1 VKWINL
7 TPKVVGVVRYTGVLR
22 RIASILG
29 VYRVYERILRAE
41 IMESRI
47 PSHIA
52 VILDGNRRW
61 ARSRRLPLTLGYE
74 AGARKVE
81 ELLKWCYDIG
91 VKTVTLYVLSTENLK
106 KRKPEEVE
114 AVLRILKRYLE
125 KELREGELL
134 RRGVRVKAL
143 GLIEMLPSDIASML
157 MEVERRTENLDERFL
172 NIAVAY
178 GGRAEIV
185 EAARRLAR
193 DAVEGKVDIDEIDES
208 MFEKY
213 LQTSHLP
220 NPYPD
225 LVIRTSGEVRISN
238 FLLWQIAYS
247 ELVFLDVYWPEFR
260 KIDLYRA
267 IRTYQRRARRF
278 GV

>member
-1 VKWINL
+1 M

-22 RIASILG
+22 KIAGILG
-29 VYRVYERILRAE
+29 VYRVYERILKAE

>member
-1 VKWINL
+1 M

-157 MEVERRTENLDERFL
+157 MEVERRTENLGERFL

-278 GV
+278 GT